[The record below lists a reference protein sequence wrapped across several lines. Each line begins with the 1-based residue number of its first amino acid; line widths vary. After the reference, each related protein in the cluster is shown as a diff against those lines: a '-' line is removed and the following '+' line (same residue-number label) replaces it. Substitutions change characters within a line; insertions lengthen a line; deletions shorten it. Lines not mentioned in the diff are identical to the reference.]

1 LHSSN
6 PMIHVCRE
14 MLVVCECGC
23 IRQECYHS
31 FHDALCKYIPFI
43 HTHVYVYVYIYIC
56 HTKMRCAIIP
66 CTHSPTPS
74 FHDVLCNYSFHDVL
88 CIRQE
93 CYHSFHDVLCS
104 YSFHDVLCI
113 RQECSHSFHDV
124 LCNYSLHGC
133 IRQECYHSFHS
144 HHMSLSLSLYLS
156 LSIYIYIEN
165 IWLKGKASGR
175 YHMIK
180 KD

>member
-1 LHSSN
+1 
-6 PMIHVCRE
+6 
-14 MLVVCECGC
+14 
-23 IRQECYHS
+23 
-31 FHDALCKYIPFI
+31 
-43 HTHVYVYVYIYIC
+43 
-56 HTKMRCAIIP
+56 MRCAIIP
-66 CTHSPTPS
+66 CTHSLTPS

-144 HHMSLSLSLYLS
+144 HRMSLSLSLY
-156 LSIYIYIEN
+156 IYIYRKYLAQGQGIRPIPHDQETLSHGARLSVHVSTHERN
-165 IWLKGKASGR
+165 YVFCYLHAYIWLQ
-175 YHMIK
+175 I
-180 KD
+180 